1 MIFLLEEAFLMGRRG
16 EEAFEVVSF
25 IDGIGA
31 WSEDAGS

>member
-31 WSEDAGS
+31 